1 MSILDAL
8 RVQKAE
14 QQSIRQLAMLPQQNI
29 IEMAQRGDIPAEV
42 APVVIN
48 EKARIAKEMAN
59 MRAMMAQQ
67 AQGTPPTVLE
77 QAMNANAQAENPQPP
92 MPQGMPQAPQA
103 APPQG
108 VAGLPTPPGMFNE
121 QSYAG
126 GGIVAFAGQGRSDVS
141 LADIVAQQ
149 QRQDPSFAGMFSST
163 PEEPA
168 AEPEYRRKYTSL
180 ADALRDVTAVTGGPR
195 GESEEE
201 KAWMEYQKGQKPRSK
216 EEMDQQ
222 VWMRAL
228 EAGLGIMGGTS
239 PYALANIGKGAEAAV
254 KGYGEDVKEQAKRQA
269 AFLQSAA
276 QQARQKRLE
285 GIEDVKL
292 AEKLYEKDLESEYRQ
307 AVLSKSD
314 RLDKSTKIY
323 FDKMVAAGADP
334 KDPNTMAAARDM
346 AYSQEG
352 LAAAKLTQRGV
363 EEEGDRAQNALT
375 NTRNELAKDNQYR
388 LLSAKALGGKT
399 PAEKA
404 ERQSEANTY
413 ALGVL
418 NKNRAAVGLSPLTA
432 YPGTPPAPARAEG
445 GSKGSAPDLSKVQG
459 IPAGAKTGKLTA
471 KGWEVFD
478 SEGKLIGHI
487 KE

>member
-14 QQSIRQLAMLPQQNI
+14 QQSVRELAMLPQQMI
-29 IEMAQRGDIPAEV
+29 IQMAQRGDIPAEV

-59 MRAMMAQQ
+59 VQAMMARQ

-77 QAMNANAQAENPQPP
+77 QAMTANARAENPQPPAQPP
-92 MPQGMPQAPQA
+92 MPQGMPQAA
-103 APPQG
+103 PQG

-126 GGIVAFAGQGRSDVS
+126 GGIVAFAGEGRSDIS
-141 LADIVAQQ
+141 LSDIVRQQ
-149 QRQDPSFAGMFSST
+149 QRQDPSFAGMFAA
-163 PEEPA
+163 EAPA
-168 AEPEYRRKYTSL
+168 ASGEELPGFRRRYQSL
-180 ADALRDVTAVTGGPR
+180 ADALREVQSLTGPMR
-195 GESEEE
+195 DMSAEEI
-201 KAWMEYQKGQKPRSK
+201 AFQEYLTKSKPRTEAEATQSG
-216 EEMDQQ
+216 
-222 VWMRAL
+222 WLRAL

-239 PYALANIGKGAEAAV
+239 PYALSNIGKGAETAV
-254 KGYGEDVKEQAKRQA
+254 KGFSEDVKERRKGELSTMA
-269 AFLQSAA
+269 AAA

-285 GIEDVKL
+285 GIEDVKSAQHL
-292 AEKLYEKDLESEYRQ
+292 LEKDLEAEYRQ
-307 AVLSKSD
+307 AVLDKSD

-352 LAAAKLTQRGV
+352 LAAAKLTQRGI
-363 EEEGDRAQNALT
+363 EEEGDRAQSALT

-418 NKNRAAVGLSPLTA
+418 NKNRAAVGLSPLTT
-432 YPGTPPAPARAEG
+432 YPGSAPAQAAP
-445 GSKGSAPDLSKVQG
+445 KGSAPDLSKVQG